1 VLQQAID
8 TCGLETG
15 GDVNACA
22 VFAPHMDN
30 NAAAACKPEGQVV
43 DEPNGWKSP
52 LTKLPGNNPM
62 WSGLSTTKVRQLVC
76 PYDLA
81 FPSR

>member
-1 VLQQAID
+1 MLQQAID

-52 LTKLPGNNPM
+52 ITKLPGNNPM
-62 WSGLSTTKVRQLVC
+62 WSGLSTTKVRQLAC
-76 PYDLA
+76 PNDLA